1 MDQKSNQKS
10 NKKTKKRKKIKN
22 TFDVFNARGKE
33 LTHIH
38 RWNGWFAMLLSL
50 LYIAEKYNNA
60 AYVVLTN
67 IVGTAQDIIYQYADE
82 KEENV
87 AFNFDEKPPTYHSV
101 TYELH
106 LYGLRLGRIPW
117 LDKDFNNKDDYI
129 NHFDKKDYLTL
140 IIEICISEFVYAVQT
155 KKDVEV
161 IILPV
166 SFQDVDETSGSHSN
180 YILYRPA
187 LNRVEWFEP
196 HGSCYMRELNN
207 PQTIFLHHLFERL
220 VSEMNKNEILRLQ
233 QTKPIEFVS
242 ADALCPF
249 EDGFQSLECYSD
261 LPDVN
266 DGYCNLWGQLYIYI
280 VLHYPDTPGEK
291 IFEKVFKGIKKNA
304 STYNY
309 FRHVAEGFTDF
320 LNEKILKHHNVTLDE
335 LVDDTFTSAAK
346 TSVKRELLR
355 TLNKLQNHEHE
366 HGKLLLSEATSSS
379 SIYTDKSSTP
389 LPLHLPN
396 PLSNPLPDP
405 SVKPLKKR
413 KKKTSASS
421 TRKKR
426 NNQKK

>member
-1 MDQKSNQKS
+1 M
-10 NKKTKKRKKIKN
+10 
-22 TFDVFNARGKE
+22 
-33 LTHIH
+33 
-38 RWNGWFAMLLSL
+38 
-50 LYIAEKYNNA
+50 
-60 AYVVLTN
+60 
-67 IVGTAQDIIYQYADE
+67 
-82 KEENV
+82 
-87 AFNFDEKPPTYHSV
+87 
-101 TYELH
+101 
-106 LYGLRLGRIPW
+106 
-117 LDKDFNNKDDYI
+117 
-129 NHFDKKDYLTL
+129 
-140 IIEICISEFVYAVQT
+140 CISEFVHAIQT
-155 KKDVEV
+155 KKNVEV

-166 SFQDVDETSGSHSN
+166 SFQEMVSFQEDDETGSHGSHSN
-180 YILYRPA
+180 YILYRPK
-187 LNRVEWFEP
+187 LNRLEWFEP

-220 VSEMNKNEILRLQ
+220 VSEMNKNEILRQ
-233 QTKPIEFVS
+233 AKPIEFVS
-242 ADALCPF
+242 ANALCSF

-320 LNEKILKHHNVTLDE
+320 LNEKILKHHNVTLDQ

-355 TLNKLQNHEHE
+355 TLNKLQNHEH
-366 HGKLLLSEATSSS
+366 GNLLLSEATSSS

-389 LPLHLPN
+389 LPLLN
-396 PLSNPLPDP
+396 PLSNN
-405 SVKPLKKR
+405 PLKKR
-413 KKKTSASS
+413 KRKNLTASS

-426 NNQKK
+426 NSKK

>member
-1 MDQKSNQKS
+1 MDKKSNQ
-10 NKKTKKRKKIKN
+10 KTKKRKKIKN
-22 TFDVFNARGKE
+22 MFDVFNARGKE
-33 LTHIH
+33 FAHIH

-50 LYIAEKYNNA
+50 LYIAEKYNNT

-67 IVGTAQDIIYQYADE
+67 IVGVAQDIIYQYADE

-87 AFNFDEKPPTYHSV
+87 VFNFDEKPPTYHSI

-117 LDKDFNNKDDYI
+117 LDKDFKKGDYI

-166 SFQDVDETSGSHSN
+166 SFQEMIKVDELDEIHGSHGSHSN

-196 HGSCYMRELNN
+196 HGSCYMREANN

-220 VSEMNKNEILRLQ
+220 VSEMNKNEILRLRQ
-233 QTKPIEFVS
+233 AKDIEFVS

-320 LNEKILKHHNVTLDE
+320 LNEKILKHHNVTLDQ
-335 LVDDTFTSAAK
+335 LVDDTFTSTAK

-355 TLNKLQNHEHE
+355 TLNNLQNHEHE

-389 LPLHLPN
+389 LPLPN
-396 PLSNPLPDP
+396 PLPN
-405 SVKPLKKR
+405 PLKKR

-426 NNQKK
+426 NSKK